1 MLNMKSTRL
10 MMIALAAVVAL
21 ASCAKDDAE
30 ATAKTSN
37 LTSEAATTVITHTGG
52 TGCGDKG
59 GNLEGTGADD
69 RSAPTQTIVQIA
81 VGAKPEFTALV
92 AAVVKTGLT
101 DALNQTLA
109 SYTVFAPT
117 DAAFAKLPAPLNNAA
132 NISAIT
138 ETATINTLRNVLL
151 YHVQRGR
158 MGAASLNT
166 GMKLSTL
173 LVSTNGVNQELGL
186 TVEREGLA
194 TIKSVV
200 VNGRGSK
207 ANVVAANI
215 QAVNGI
221 IHVIDNVLI
230 P

>member
-1 MLNMKSTRL
+1 MKSFRL
-10 MMIALAAVVAL
+10 SMLAFAAIALFTF
-21 ASCAKDDAE
+21 CAKDE
-30 ATAKTSN
+30 TSDR
-37 LTSEAATTVITHTGG
+37 LTSETIATTNPTIVVHD
-52 TGCGDKG
+52 DKG
-59 GNLEGTGADD
+59 GCGNNGSGANGGAED

-81 VGAKPEFTALV
+81 VGASPEFTALV

-117 DAAFAKLPAPLNNAA
+117 NAAFAKLPAPLNNAA

-138 ETATINTLRNVLL
+138 DMATINTLRNVLL

-173 LVSTNGVNQELGL
+173 LVSSNGVNQELGL

-200 VNGRGSK
+200 VNARNSK
-207 ANVVAANI
+207 ANVVTANI
-215 QAVNGI
+215 AAVNGI
-221 IHVIDNVLI
+221 IHVIDTVLL